1 MLTKRR
7 RSFTGFILLS
17 FVLLGFSAHLLL
29 KSELQRWEI
38 RFAQQVNNVASSVH
52 NHLDTNEAVLAGFSA
67 FLQAVEQNDSEAAAR
82 YASAVVAAYPQ
93 IYMLE
98 VASRVALD
106 EQDAVVD
113 LLRRTWRED
122 FQLQDFPLQA
132 AHALPVRVPL
142 DETWPVLFMYPPHPQ
157 AQSIY
162 GVRLETVGHL
172 AYALQVARKR
182 PRSVASPVFSMFEG
196 GDAYILLRRIERP
209 VDNTSSTRAN
219 LFGNSMVAMLLIK
232 TESLRDI
239 ARNASTDPRLR
250 IEASLHAA
258 AGGTSE
264 LFASGPV
271 RHGALDALLPRL
283 REQVVLDSRSQ
294 PTTLRFERQLHLDDL
309 LTGETLTLLAILAGA
324 LVLTPTVLV
333 SHFRRIEHS
342 AREHERSTYLA
353 THDALTALPNRH
365 LLAARFSE
373 ACAYQQR
380 HGTPFALMVID
391 LDHFKDINDQRGHD
405 IGDQVLQAVAQ
416 RMLHTSRPYD
426 TVARYGGDEFVV
438 LLRDVTQPEHA
449 LNAGQSLLQAI
460 RAPIATDAGE
470 QTIACSI
477 GIALYPA
484 HGETFEALL
493 TSADQPMY
501 RVKQSGRNDIA
512 LSDAEA

>member
-1 MLTKRR
+1 ML
-7 RSFTGFILLS
+7 
-17 FVLLGFSAHLLL
+17 
-29 KSELQRWEI
+29 
-38 RFAQQVNNVASSVH
+38 
-52 NHLDTNEAVLAGFSA
+52 
-67 FLQAVEQNDSEAAAR
+67 
-82 YASAVVAAYPQ
+82 
-93 IYMLE
+93 
-98 VASRVALD
+98 
-106 EQDAVVD
+106 
-113 LLRRTWRED
+113 
-122 FQLQDFPLQA
+122 
-132 AHALPVRVPL
+132 
-142 DETWPVLFMYPPHPQ
+142 
-157 AQSIY
+157 
-162 GVRLETVGHL
+162 
-172 AYALQVARKR
+172 
-182 PRSVASPVFSMFEG
+182 EG
-196 GDAYILLRRIERP
+196 GDAFILLRRVERP
-209 VDNTSSTRAN
+209 IDNPSSARVN

-239 ARNASTDPRLR
+239 ARVASTDRRLR
-250 IEASLHAA
+250 IEASLNAA
-258 AGGTSE
+258 AGGISQ

-271 RHGALDALLPRL
+271 HHGTLDALLPRL

-294 PTTLRFERQLHLDDL
+294 PTTLQFERQLHLDDL

-391 LDHFKDINDQRGHD
+391 LDHFKEINDQLGHE

-449 LNAGQSLLQAI
+449 LSAGQSLLQAI

-484 HGETFEALL
+484 HGKTFEALL
-493 TSADQPMY
+493 SAADQAMY
-501 RVKQSGRNDIA
+501 RVKQSGRNDVA